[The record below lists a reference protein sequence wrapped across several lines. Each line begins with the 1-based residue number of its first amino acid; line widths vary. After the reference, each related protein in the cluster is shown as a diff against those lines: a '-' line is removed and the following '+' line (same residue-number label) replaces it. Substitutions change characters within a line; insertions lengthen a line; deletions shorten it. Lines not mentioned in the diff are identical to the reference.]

1 MFQTL
6 IEAVIQPIGGKPAV
20 SARHCASTPA
30 GLLSP
35 AHQPFYASLFHRI
48 PTHPCSYLSGCLQP
62 SADPA
67 SRSQIGHGWLSP
79 VAATLRHSFFIH
91 YFWTKA
97 LLKSTLFLLRSVTKS
112 DRDLPDRTLSKLVTR
127 DVTKKR
133 SRFPVQY
140 AKRVLSRLECQHFV
154 GKYGRMSLM
163 SPRIY

>member
-35 AHQPFYASLFHRI
+35 AHQQFYASLFI
-48 PTHPCSYLSGCLQP
+48 PSNPNTPLLLPGCLHP

-67 SRSQIGHGWLSP
+67 SRSLIGHGWLSP
-79 VAATLRHSFFIH
+79 AAASLRHSFFVH

-112 DRDLPDRTLSKLVTR
+112 DRDLPDRTLSM
-127 DVTKKR
+127 R

-140 AKRVLSRLECQHFV
+140 AKRVLSRLECQQFV
-154 GKYGRMSLM
+154 GKYGRVSLI
-163 SPRIY
+163 SPRMY